1 MIDFTRR
8 EGETAQA
15 WSERL
20 KGLPA
25 SGLNDAE
32 VGHWMKSLGAS
43 LAALTRGLHGAAAD
57 SALERAKR
65 DIRELSDEERQQI
78 VLWMANG
85 MPDD

>member
-20 KGLPA
+20 KGLPT

-32 VGHWMKSLGAS
+32 VGRWMKSLGA
-43 LAALTRGLHGAAAD
+43 AKDALTRGLHEAAAD
-57 SALERAKR
+57 SALERAKQ
-65 DIRELSDEERQQI
+65 DIRELSDEERRQI
-78 VLWMANG
+78 VQWMADG
-85 MPDD
+85 MLDD